1 MPSNSAKDLV
11 PKKDSDK
18 EVTEFEPRSSGEKK
32 FRDSHTVSKTN
43 HPVATDTQHKGS
55 TDHGGEHKGYDG
67 VPGERNADMKTF
79 DQFRKMGG
87 HGKSSYRS
95 NDKSAGEKSPVMQG
109 SSKVKEEVD
118 IEENYTAG
126 HEKSKFGGYR
136 AKVTNK
142 DGKTSYLGS
151 TSYHNKK
158 HAEGEAK
165 IYSDNY
171 KSDPNGHRSQR
182 AVSSYVSKAKQSGH
196 VREEIEEEM
205 SDSQMKKREDYV
217 KGMKKNLAGFKAK
230 YGDRAKE
237 VMYATATKMA
247 KK

>member
-109 SSKVKEEVD
+109 SSKVK
-118 IEENYTAG
+118 N
-126 HEKSKFGGYR
+126 
-136 AKVTNK
+136 
-142 DGKTSYLGS
+142 
-151 TSYHNKK
+151 
-158 HAEGEAK
+158 
-165 IYSDNY
+165 
-171 KSDPNGHRSQR
+171 
-182 AVSSYVSKAKQSGH
+182 
-196 VREEIEEEM
+196 EEM
-205 SDSQMKKREDYV
+205 SDFQMKKREDYV
-217 KGMKKNLAGFKAK
+217 KGMKKNLAGFKSK